1 MNLFVEAHR
10 KLLEQLL
17 KAKVD
22 FIVIGGYSVIFH
34 GYARTTGDMDIWLNP
49 DNPNKDKLLNAL
61 EWYGIDQN
69 SLDELR
75 KLDFTK
81 TVFFKIGEI
90 PERIDFLTKINL
102 VDYATADKEKIVAK
116 LDDLNI
122 PFLHLN
128 HLILS
133 KLNTG
138 RPQDKAD
145 IEMLQRIQKNKT
157 S

>member
-1 MNLFVEAHR
+1 MNLFVEAH
-10 KLLEQLL
+10 KSLLEQLS

-22 FIVIGGYSVIFH
+22 YIVIGGYSVIFH
-34 GYARTTGDMDIWLNP
+34 GYTRTTGDIDIWLKP
-49 DNPNKDKLLNAL
+49 DNANKDKLLSAL
-61 EWYGIDQN
+61 EWYGIDQD
-69 SLDELR
+69 SLNELR
-75 KLDFTK
+75 KLDLTK

-90 PERIDFLTKINL
+90 PERIDFLTRINL

-145 IEMLQRIQKNKT
+145 IEMLQKILKSKR

>member
-1 MNLFVEAHR
+1 MNLFVEAH
-10 KLLEQLL
+10 KSLLEQLS

-22 FIVIGGYSVIFH
+22 FIDIGGYSVVFH
-34 GYARTTGDMDIWLNP
+34 GYTRTTGDIDIWLKP
-49 DNPNKDKLLNAL
+49 DNTNKDKLLNAL
-61 EWYGIDQN
+61 EWYGIDQD
-69 SLDELR
+69 SLNELQ
-75 KLDFTK
+75 KLDFTE

-102 VDYATADKEKIVAK
+102 VDYAIADKEKIVAK

-145 IEMLQRIQKNKT
+145 IEMLQKILKSKK